1 MERETLTKSMKEA
14 ISNVLE
20 TMFYL
25 PVQFVENNFTLLEWF
40 THAQSLLGATLSF
53 HGPATGRISLLIPV
67 NILKEITAN
76 FLGLNEG
83 EINEEQKRDTV
94 KEILNMI
101 GGHMLS
107 LVDKGGLFKIGLP
120 EAIDEDDLSDHK
132 LGEIKGEII
141 LIETEDNHLAAGIAF
156 E

>member
-1 MERETLTKSMKEA
+1 MERETLTKMMREA

-25 PVQFVENNFTLLEWF
+25 PVQFAENNLTLLEWF
-40 THAQSLLGATLSF
+40 TDAQSLQGATLSF
-53 HGPATGRISLLIPV
+53 YGPLTGRISLLMPV
-67 NILKEITAN
+67 KILSEITAN

-83 EINEEQKRDTV
+83 ETNGEQKRDTL

-107 LVDKGGLFKIGLP
+107 LVDEGGLFKIGLP
-120 EAIDEDDLSDHK
+120 EVIDEDDLSLHK
-132 LGEIKGEII
+132 LGEIKGEIT